1 MNRRQFVTVT
11 AIGAAGALLAQEPK
25 LGECNFLG
33 KLRTEEGPSPVP
45 SAKRHVAETVG
56 DGMEFRFPKGALNG
70 AKCLTSDMLLD
81 GREAAV
87 FAIVLREAG
96 NGRAFRFS
104 FGALNQCSFR
114 VRMDLGLVDQSRWM
128 VDREGA
134 FLKPICGGDRVDLN
148 QVDRLTL
155 TLSRKGPNPV
165 RWCMTELRAAA
176 EMPPRLTKP
185 ALPKG
190 PLLDEFGQSAL
201 HDWAGKTRSADDLQS
216 RLHRQYESAPKQS

>member
-1 MNRRQFVTVT
+1 MTRRQFVTVT
-11 AIGAAGALLAQEPK
+11 AIGAGGALVAQAPK
-25 LGECNFLG
+25 LGDCSFLG
-33 KLRTEEGPSPVP
+33 KLRAEDNAAPVP
-45 SAKRHVAETVG
+45 GAKWHVAETVG

-87 FAIVLREAG
+87 FAIVLREG
-96 NGRAFRFS
+96 ESGRAFRFS

-134 FLKPICGGDRVDLN
+134 FLKPICGGDRVDLS

-155 TLSRKGPNPV
+155 TVSRKGPNPV

-176 EMPPRLTKP
+176 GTPPRLTKP

-201 HDWAGKTRSADDLQS
+201 LDWPGKTRNTDELKR
-216 RLHRQYESAPKQS
+216 RLHGQYESAPKQ